1 MAESIPYRFSYDAC
15 DADGVKKWVLV
26 EDRELFS
33 LFLKCRNIS
42 GNERVAIKKVREKYL
57 DAFSHRD
64 IYFFMGTRMKDQMLH
79 HARPYSIIGVFYPP
93 RDDQYRLF

>member
-1 MAESIPYRFSYDAC
+1 MAESIPSRFSYDAC

-33 LFLKCRNIS
+33 LFLKCRNTS
-42 GNERVAIKKVREKYL
+42 GNEKDAIEKVREKYL

-64 IYFFMGTRMKDQMLH
+64 IYFFMGTRMKDQML
-79 HARPYSIIGVFYPP
+79 RRSYSIIGVFYPL
-93 RDDQYRLF
+93 RDDQYRIF